1 MQSNNSSSF
10 HSLDNIQHQ
19 ASTNQ
24 EVAGHSANIAMA
36 ATQSEKNNNSQL
48 PNITIEF

>member
-24 EVAGHSANIAMA
+24 EVAGHSANVAMA
-36 ATQSEKNNNSQL
+36 ATQSEKYNTSQL
-48 PNITIEF
+48 PSVIIE